1 MFSKNIEIN
10 EYNITETQLQKLE
23 AFQIKLTAFLKSNWP
38 DLISKQEFYTNIDC
52 ALRFLTAREFDST
65 KAFEM
70 WKKWLEWRLAYKPE
84 QISLS
89 EDCIKKQ
96 FEAGKLLWHKTDK
109 GNRPCL
115 YYRMK
120 YHVPNLADLDNNLR
134 FLIYMIEKGCNEADK
149 LGSRQICVIYDRRGY
164 SKKQHDPNSMKAMKL
179 LIPILQDYYPE
190 RLQCYY
196 VMGANWFFRAM
207 FTVVKT
213 FLSEKTANKVKVLA
227 EDRQLLD
234 FFEKPKLLSHYGGT
248 SEPFGQL
255 GDGMKNNS
263 NGKIGGSKGDM
274 EDEKEEDGEGFNE
287 EEQKKM
293 AKQMMQEYGVQ
304 NSKITLLKDK

>member
-1 MFSKNIEIN
+1 MFSKNLEIN
-10 EYNITETQLQKLE
+10 EYNISEAQLHKLE
-23 AFQIKLTAFLKSNWP
+23 ELHLKINAFLQSNYKQ
-38 DLISKQEFYTNIDC
+38 LIPKQDFYTNIDC
-52 ALRFLTAREFDST
+52 VLRFLTAREFDSN

-70 WKKWLEWRLAYKPE
+70 WKKWVDWRLSYKPD
-84 QISLS
+84 QISIE

-96 FEAGKLLWHKTDK
+96 LEAGKLQWHKTDK

-120 YHVPNLADLDNNLR
+120 YHIPNLADLDNNLR
-134 FLIYMIEKGCNEADK
+134 FLVYMIEKGCCEADK

-190 RLQCYY
+190 RLHCYY

-227 EDRQLLD
+227 ADTDLLNY
-234 FFEKPKLLSHYGGT
+234 FEKHKLLTQYGGS
-248 SEPFGQL
+248 SEAFGQF
-255 GDGMKNNS
+255 GEGIKEGS
-263 NGKIGGSKGDM
+263 TGKIGGSKGDVGENDD
-274 EDEKEEDGEGFNE
+274 EDFNE
-287 EEQKKM
+287 DEQKKM
-293 AKQMMQEYGVQ
+293 AQEMMKDFGIQ
-304 NSKITLLKDK
+304 NSKVTLLKENSFK